1 MKAIRRIVLAVL
13 SIASTAF
20 ASDVTIF
27 DARKSLSL
35 SDSEPSY
42 RDFYLNGG
50 SDAGLKAGMIFSV
63 IRKLP
68 LYDTYENRS
77 PGDLVIRV
85 GKIKIIH
92 VQKSISV
99 ARLHSM
105 LTRDNLPLLEDN
117 FIMVGDKLDLGSA
130 EGDKKAEASDA
141 KPAPVEAEPAAKA
154 PAPEPTAAVEPNKI
168 EKQAQSFAIDF
179 ASKTPVQEV
188 PPVPVPTVQ

>member
-1 MKAIRRIVLAVL
+1 MKAVRWIVLAVL
-13 SIASTAF
+13 SIASSAF
-20 ASDVTIF
+20 AADVTIF

-50 SDAGLKAGMIFSV
+50 TDAGLKAGMIFSV

-92 VQKSISV
+92 VQKNISV

-117 FIMVGDKLDLGSA
+117 FIMVGDKLDLASA
-130 EGDKKAEASDA
+130 EGDKKAEAEA
-141 KPAPVEAEPAAKA
+141 KPIPIEAEPAAKA
-154 PAPEPTAAVEPNKI
+154 PEPEPTAAAEPSKI
-168 EKQAQSFAIDF
+168 EKQAQSYAIDF
-179 ASKTPVQEV
+179 ASKTPEQEV
-188 PPVPVPTVQ
+188 PPVQVPTVQ